1 MKVRNAM
8 LAVEHA
14 DHDAE
19 ESGQFRH
26 SFSFRRWFISA

>member
-1 MKVRNAM
+1 VKVRNAM

-19 ESGQFRH
+19 ESGEFRH
-26 SFSFRRWFISA
+26 SFSSGRWFMSA